1 MTHSDVLDIN
11 LLLVLCVAV
20 LVELE
25 ADAAFL
31 AFWAVGVGLVDL
43 GGLG

>member
-1 MTHSDVLDIN
+1 MAHSDVLDVN
-11 LLLVLCVAV
+11 LLLVLGVSV

-25 ADAAFL
+25 ADAALL